1 MKTTTSIKL
10 DTKIKEEAVQLAS
23 ELGLSLS
30 SVINATLK
38 QFVTE
43 RRVVLSAT
51 PAFNIKTKQAFLA
64 LELDVKKGKNVS
76 AAYADVASL
85 KKALLK

>member
-10 DTKIKEEAVQLAS
+10 DQDIKDQASKLAS
-23 ELGLSLS
+23 DLGLNLS

-43 RRVVLSAT
+43 RRIVFSKA
-51 PAFNIKTKQAFLA
+51 PEFNVKTKKEFL
-64 LELDVKKGKNVS
+64 EMVTDIKKGKNLAGPFGNVKE
-76 AAYADVASL
+76 L
-85 KKALLK
+85 KKSLLS